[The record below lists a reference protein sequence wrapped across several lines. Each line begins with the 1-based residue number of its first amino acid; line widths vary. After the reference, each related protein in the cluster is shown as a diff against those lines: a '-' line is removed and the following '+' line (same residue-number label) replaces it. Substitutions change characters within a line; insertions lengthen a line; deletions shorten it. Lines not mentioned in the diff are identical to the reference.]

1 MTAVKV
7 VVVSGLSGAGKAS
20 ILRVFEDLGFDAVD
34 NPPIPIV
41 AALVARSDRPLAI
54 GLDARSQGFDANA
67 ILQIIADLR
76 ARSEHAPELIYAQ
89 ADEAVLLRRFTET
102 RRRHPLAPQGRVLDG
117 IVLETR
123 LTRPLLERA
132 DWVVDTS
139 GLALPTLRRNIEQ
152 RYQHSMGQDV
162 ERRRLTIAVI
172 SFAFPAGVPR
182 EADMVFDVRFL
193 RNPHYIDDLRE
204 QTGLDTG
211 VAEFI
216 QTDPDF
222 QRYFDAV
229 LNVCKIVVPRF
240 VSEGKKYATIA
251 IGCTGGRHRSVYVA
265 NLLSERLTAY
275 CNEISEAGD
284 WSVLVS
290 HRDLTQVVANSQ
302 PLDGAGRASNDV
314 RSVSYLS

>member
-41 AALVARSDRPLAI
+41 PALVARSERPLAI

-76 ARSEHAPELIYAQ
+76 AKSELAPELIFAR
-89 ADEAVLLRRFTET
+89 ADDAVLLRRFTET

-139 GLALPTLRRNIEQ
+139 GLALPALRRNIEH
-152 RYQHSMGQDV
+152 RYQYSMGQDV
-162 ERRRLTIAVI
+162 ERRKLTIAVV
-172 SFAFPAGVPR
+172 SFAFPAGLPR

-193 RNPHYIDDLRE
+193 RNPHYSDDLRE
-204 QTGLDTG
+204 QTGFDAG

-222 QRYFDAV
+222 QRYFDGI
-229 LNVCKIVVPRF
+229 LYVCKIVVPRF
-240 VSEGKKYATIA
+240 VTEGKKYATIA
-251 IGCTGGRHRSVYVA
+251 VGCTGGRHRSVYIA
-265 NLLSERLTAY
+265 NLLSEQLAAY
-275 CNEISEAGD
+275 CNEAGEAGG

-290 HRDLTQVVANSQ
+290 HRDLTQVVANSL
-302 PLDGAGRASNDV
+302 PDNAGRASNDV
-314 RSVSYLS
+314 RSVPHLS